1 MEENLQRLEDE
12 YRQNIKDLRTESL
25 KFKLRFM
32 KAKGRNVK
40 NSNEFRIIKEEIKRR
55 ERQNERM
62 VGEKWLNYLIIR
74 KKF

>member
-1 MEENLQRLEDE
+1 MEENLQRLENE
-12 YRQNIKDLRTESL
+12 YRERIKDLISESL

-32 KAKGRNVK
+32 KAKGLNGR

-62 VGEKWLNYLIIR
+62 VGDQ
-74 KKF
+74 

>member
-12 YRQNIKDLRTESL
+12 YRQSIKDLRSKSL

-32 KAKGRNVK
+32 KAKGLNAR

-62 VGEKWLNYLIIR
+62 VGDQ
-74 KKF
+74 

>member
-1 MEENLQRLEDE
+1 MEENLQRLENE
-12 YRQNIKDLRTESL
+12 YRERIKDLRSESL

-32 KAKGRNVK
+32 KAKGLNVK

-62 VGEKWLNYLIIR
+62 VGDQ
-74 KKF
+74 

>member
-32 KAKGRNVK
+32 KAKGLNVK

-62 VGEKWLNYLIIR
+62 VGEK
-74 KKF
+74 

>member
-12 YRQNIKDLRTESL
+12 YRERIKDLRSESL

-32 KAKGRNVK
+32 KAKGLNAR

-62 VGEKWLNYLIIR
+62 VGDQ
-74 KKF
+74 

>member
-1 MEENLQRLEDE
+1 MEENLQRLENE
-12 YRQNIKDLRTESL
+12 YRQSIKDLRTESL

-32 KAKGRNVK
+32 KAKGLNVK

-62 VGEKWLNYLIIR
+62 VGDQ
-74 KKF
+74 

>member
-1 MEENLQRLEDE
+1 MEENSQRLENE
-12 YRQNIKDLRTESL
+12 YRERIKDLRSESL

-32 KAKGRNVK
+32 KAKGLNVK

-62 VGEKWLNYLIIR
+62 VGDQ
-74 KKF
+74 

>member
-32 KAKGRNVK
+32 KAKGLNSD

-62 VGEKWLNYLIIR
+62 VGEIQ
-74 KKF
+74 

>member
-1 MEENLQRLEDE
+1 MEENLQKLENK
-12 YRQNIKDLRTESL
+12 YRERIKDLRSESL

-32 KAKGRNVK
+32 KAKGLNVK

-62 VGEKWLNYLIIR
+62 VGDQ
-74 KKF
+74 

>member
-1 MEENLQRLEDE
+1 MEENLQRLENE
-12 YRQNIKDLRTESL
+12 YRERIKDLRSESL

-32 KAKGRNVK
+32 KAKGLNAR

-62 VGEKWLNYLIIR
+62 VGDQ
-74 KKF
+74 

>member
-1 MEENLQRLEDE
+1 MEENLQRLENE
-12 YRQNIKDLRTESL
+12 YRERIKDLRSESL

-32 KAKGRNVK
+32 KAKGLNSN

-62 VGEKWLNYLIIR
+62 VGDQ
-74 KKF
+74 

>member
-1 MEENLQRLEDE
+1 MEENLQRLENE
-12 YRQNIKDLRTESL
+12 YRQSIKDLRSESL

-32 KAKGRNVK
+32 KAKGLNAH

-62 VGEKWLNYLIIR
+62 VGDQ
-74 KKF
+74 

>member
-1 MEENLQRLEDE
+1 MEENLKRLEDE
-12 YRQNIKDLRTESL
+12 YRQSIKDLRSESL

-32 KAKGRNVK
+32 KAKGLNAH

-62 VGEKWLNYLIIR
+62 VGEKE
-74 KKF
+74 

>member
-1 MEENLQRLEDE
+1 MEENLKRLEDE
-12 YRQNIKDLRTESL
+12 YRQSIKDLRSESL

-32 KAKGRNVK
+32 KAKGLNAH

-62 VGEKWLNYLIIR
+62 VGDQ
-74 KKF
+74 

>member
-1 MEENLQRLEDE
+1 MEENLQRLENE
-12 YRQNIKDLRTESL
+12 YRERIKDLRSESL

-32 KAKGRNVK
+32 KAKGLNSN

-62 VGEKWLNYLIIR
+62 VGEIR
-74 KKF
+74 

>member
-12 YRQNIKDLRTESL
+12 YIENIKNLRSKSL

-32 KAKGRNVK
+32 KAKGLNSN
-40 NSNEFRIIKEEIKRR
+40 NSNEFRILNNEIKRR

-62 VGEKWLNYLIIR
+62 AGER
-74 KKF
+74 

>member
-32 KAKGRNVK
+32 KAKGLNVK

-55 ERQNERM
+55 ERQNKRM
-62 VGEKWLNYLIIR
+62 VGDQ
-74 KKF
+74 